1 MGPMITFKGREG
13 GCLVLDYAMTVT
25 RIVRFTI
32 DRSING
38 KMDGGGFETRL
49 ILSNRRSIR
58 DCNDS
63 RLKYLG

>member
-38 KMDGGGFETRL
+38 KMGGFETRL

>member
-38 KMDGGGFETRL
+38 KMGRGGFENRL

>member
-1 MGPMITFKGREG
+1 M
-13 GCLVLDYAMTVT
+13 LDYAMTVT

-38 KMDGGGFETRL
+38 KMGGGGFETRL